1 MIEYKAAS
9 VGFMWSMQSLRD
21 AGERTHQRAPTPRLA
36 LKSDI
41 LRFQS
46 VVGDDHA
53 HNPEKGRSRFLRRPQ
68 PIIKKQA

>member
-1 MIEYKAAS
+1 MIEYKASS

-53 HNPEKGRSRFLRRPQ
+53 HNP
-68 PIIKKQA
+68 